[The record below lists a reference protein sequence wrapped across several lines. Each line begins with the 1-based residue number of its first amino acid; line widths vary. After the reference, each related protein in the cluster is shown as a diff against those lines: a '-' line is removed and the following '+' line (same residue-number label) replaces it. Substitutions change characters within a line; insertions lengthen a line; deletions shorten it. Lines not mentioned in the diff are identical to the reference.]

1 MNLIS
6 TNPLTGNNFRSVD
19 QKAILPQKANV
30 SIPAGLD
37 WVIKQR
43 LTTVIAYTLIDTR
56 YSAFEVEDLC
66 RLDKLLSQRPQ
77 RDIYNVML
85 YGHELSTLL
94 SFLMEQEKQYHI
106 WSVGLVPDRAMRT
119 IQADLRGLL
128 PKLRSICRQVD
139 LYADR
144 PVHQR

>member
-1 MNLIS
+1 MDLIIAK
-6 TNPLTGNNFRSVD
+6 PLTGNNFRSVD
-19 QKAILPQKANV
+19 QKATLPMKANV

-56 YSAFEVEDLC
+56 FSNYEVEDLY
-66 RLDKLLSQRPQ
+66 RLDKLLSQRPT
-77 RDIYNVML
+77 RDIHNVVL
-85 YGHELSTLL
+85 YGYELSTLL
-94 SFLMEQEKQYHI
+94 SFLMEQEKQYTY
-106 WSVGLVPDRAMRT
+106 WSVGLVPDRALRT

-128 PKLRSICRQVD
+128 PKLRAICRQVD

-144 PVHQR
+144 PIHQR

>member
-1 MNLIS
+1 MNLIN
-6 TNPLTGNNFRSVD
+6 TKPLIGNCFRSVG
-19 QKAILPQKANV
+19 QKAILPQKAKV

-43 LTTVIAYTLIDTR
+43 LTSVIAYTLIDTR
-56 YSAFEVEDLC
+56 YSVFEVENLC
-66 RLDKLLSQRPQ
+66 RMDKLLSQHPH
-77 RDIYNVML
+77 RDIHNVVL
-85 YGHELSTLL
+85 YGYEMSTLL
-94 SFLMEQEKQYHI
+94 SFLMEQEKQFHI
-106 WSVGLVPDRAMRT
+106 WSVGLVPDRALRT
-119 IQADLRGLL
+119 IQADLRVLL

>member
-1 MNLIS
+1 MNLI
-6 TNPLTGNNFRSVD
+6 NAKPLAGNYFRSVG
-19 QKAILPQKANV
+19 QKAILPQRANV

-43 LTTVIAYTLIDTR
+43 LTSVIAYTLIDTR

-66 RLDKLLSQRPQ
+66 RLDKLLTPRSQL
-77 RDIYNVML
+77 DIHNVVL
-85 YGHELSTLL
+85 YGYELSTLL

-106 WSVGLVPDRAMRT
+106 WSVGLVPDWALRT
-119 IQADLRGLL
+119 MQADLRGLL
-128 PKLRSICRQVD
+128 PKIRCICRQVD

-144 PVHQR
+144 PVYQR